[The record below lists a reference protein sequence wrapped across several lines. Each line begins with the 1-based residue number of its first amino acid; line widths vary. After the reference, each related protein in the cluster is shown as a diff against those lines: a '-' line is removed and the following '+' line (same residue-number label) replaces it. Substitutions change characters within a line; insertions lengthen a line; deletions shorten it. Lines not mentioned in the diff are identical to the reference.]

1 MSKIL
6 ANQIASYTDNSPIEL
21 KEGLNIP
28 AGKPLQ
34 AAGQAG
40 SLGQILSSTGTTV
53 QWITPFSGSYTD
65 LTNKPTIPSAQ
76 VKSDWNAVGTI
87 AEILNKPIIPPLSS
101 VVTTSPSGGGSLSY
115 NSVNGQFTFAPA
127 DGIADIVSDTTPQL
141 GGNLDLNGFGITGI
155 GSISC
160 TGLVTGAN
168 TLLLGSSSS
177 EFIIQFSQSTGTSP
191 QIRNSIGNS
200 GIGIYGAYNFGG
212 THEQDVHLGTSGQPS
227 WFKNVEPRT
236 DSTYNLGTSS
246 KKWSNIHS
254 ANLTTEALKFSTNN
268 PTILGTPGTT
278 GEIKQI
284 AGAPFWYDGSEWREF
299 FLINSTA
306 VTQTAD
312 TDWDNTIF
320 RATFDNDFT
329 DVRFGVTPS
338 YNNGASI
345 TAAAV
350 KVGTS
355 SLRLQNQYLQ
365 YLHRAEYDFT
375 GEWTIEGWFYWDT
388 LPAGTGQSS
397 DCIFSK
403 YNSSFTGSNF
413 MIGAENAVNG
423 YVNFYWKNNASS
435 THNGSSGTLIAQYT
449 NGEIWQKWN
458 HIAVVREP
466 LDGSIHFY
474 LNGVEQVLTSSNQ
487 VIDNDIANS
496 ADHDLALGYYQA
508 GSDSRNFDGY
518 VDDFRISTV
527 ARYTSNFTAPTEP
540 LPVTGSTT
548 TVILPPTNKSGVLT
562 LGVTPTWRGTSG
574 VTVTQQS
581 SGNYRLTFS
590 SSYSNADDYYV
601 ITSVMDTG
609 LTNNV
614 FVVTNRSTTH
624 VDFIV
629 KEGSNLIDVAD
640 VAIQIINHD

>member
-21 KEGLNIP
+21 KEGLSIP
-28 AGKPLQ
+28 VGKPLQ
-34 AAGQAG
+34 VAGVVG
-40 SLGQILSSTGTTV
+40 SSGQVLSSTGTTV

-65 LTNKPTIPSAQ
+65 LTNKPTIPAAQ
-76 VKSDWNAVGTI
+76 VRSDWNAVGTV
-87 AEILNKPIIPPLSS
+87 AEIQNKPIIPPLSS

-127 DGIADIVSDTTPQL
+127 DGIAEIVSDTTPQL
-141 GGNLDLNGFGITGI
+141 GGNLDLNNNNITGTGDINISGDVI
-155 GSISC
+155 GE
-160 TGLVTGAN
+160 GLK
-168 TLLLGSSSS
+168 L
-177 EFIIQFSQSTGTSP
+177 
-191 QIRNSIGNS
+191 
-200 GIGIYGAYNFGG
+200 
-212 THEQDVHLGTSGQPS
+212 
-227 WFKNVEPRT
+227 
-236 DSTYNLGTSS
+236 
-246 KKWSNIHS
+246 
-254 ANLTTEALKFSTNN
+254 STNN
-268 PTILGTPGTT
+268 ATILGTPGTA
-278 GEIKQI
+278 GEIRKI
-284 AGAPFWYDGSEWREF
+284 AGAPFWYDGSQWREF

-312 TDWDNTIF
+312 TDWDNTIL
-320 RATFDNDFT
+320 RSTFDTNID
-329 DVRFGVTPS
+329 DVRFGVTPA
-338 YNNGASI
+338 NNGGSI
-345 TAAAV
+345 TTAAV

-355 SLRLQNQYLQ
+355 SLRLQNQYLR
-365 YLHRAEYDFT
+365 YPHRAEYDFT

-388 LPAGTGQSS
+388 LPVSVGSS
-397 DCIFSK
+397 GDCIFSK
-403 YNSSFTGSNF
+403 YDPVFASKNF

-435 THNGSSGTLIAQYT
+435 THNGSSGTIIAQYF
-449 NGEIWQKWN
+449 NDNIRQQWN

-474 LNGVEQVLTSSNQ
+474 LNGVEHPSTASNQ

-496 ADHDLALGYYQA
+496 ADHDLAIGYYQA
-508 GSDSRNFDGY
+508 SSDSRNFDGY

-601 ITSVMDTG
+601 MTSVMDTG
-609 LTNNV
+609 SANNT
-614 FVVTNRSTTH
+614 FVVTNRTTTH

-629 KEGSNLIDVAD
+629 KEGSNLIDTAD
-640 VAIQIINHD
+640 IAIQIINHD

>member
-21 KEGLNIP
+21 KEGLSIP
-28 AGKPLQ
+28 VGKPLQ
-34 AAGQAG
+34 VAGVVG
-40 SLGQILSSTGTTV
+40 SSGQVLSSTGTTV

-65 LTNKPTIPSAQ
+65 LTNKPTIPAAQ
-76 VKSDWNAVGTI
+76 VRSDWNAVGTV
-87 AEILNKPIIPPLSS
+87 AEIQNKPIIPPLSS

-127 DGIADIVSDTTPQL
+127 DGIAEIVSDTTPQL
-141 GGNLDLNGFGITGI
+141 GGNLDLNNNNITGTGDINISGDVI
-155 GSISC
+155 GE
-160 TGLVTGAN
+160 GLK
-168 TLLLGSSSS
+168 L
-177 EFIIQFSQSTGTSP
+177 
-191 QIRNSIGNS
+191 
-200 GIGIYGAYNFGG
+200 
-212 THEQDVHLGTSGQPS
+212 
-227 WFKNVEPRT
+227 
-236 DSTYNLGTSS
+236 
-246 KKWSNIHS
+246 
-254 ANLTTEALKFSTNN
+254 STNN
-268 PTILGTPGTT
+268 ATILGTPGTA
-278 GEIKQI
+278 GEIRKI
-284 AGAPFWYDGSEWREF
+284 AGAPFWYDGSQWREF

-312 TDWDNTIF
+312 TDWDNTIL
-320 RATFDNDFT
+320 RSTFDTNID
-329 DVRFGVTPS
+329 DVRFGVTPA
-338 YNNGASI
+338 NNGGSI
-345 TAAAV
+345 TTAAV

-355 SLRLQNQYLQ
+355 SLRLQNQFLTYP
-365 YLHRAEYDFT
+365 HRAEYDFT

-388 LPAGTGQSS
+388 IPVGVAASG

-403 YNSSFTGSNF
+403 YNPSFTGSNF
-413 MIGAENAVNG
+413 MIGATTPLGG
-423 YVNFYWKNNASS
+423 YINFYWKNNASS
-435 THNGSSGTLIAQYT
+435 THNAADGTFLGQYTSSGFLKQ
-449 NGEIWQKWN
+449 WN

-474 LNGVEQVLTSSNQ
+474 VNGVENSSTASNQ

-496 ADHDLALGYYQA
+496 ADHDLAIGYYQA
-508 GSDSRNFDGY
+508 SSDSRNFDGY

-601 ITSVMDTG
+601 MTSVMDTG
-609 LTNNV
+609 SANNT
-614 FVVTNRSTTH
+614 FVVTNRTTTH

-629 KEGSNLIDVAD
+629 KEGSNLIDTAD
-640 VAIQIINHD
+640 IAIQIINHD